1 MASFESRRRCLSL
14 LTAPL
19 LLWASGC
26 GSSETATHPLD
37 PEAAR
42 AAVQKA
48 LEAWQAGRKPADLQP
63 AIIIGDSAWEQ
74 GRKLV
79 AFEVVTAEE
88 TTDGSN
94 LHIRVL
100 RTFESNGAKTESKV
114 TWIVGTHPVITIF
127 PQ

>member
-1 MASFESRRRCLSL
+1 TEHIPAGHFFARDFPVDTFLFAAIFRSTVMFPRRSRRGFTLIELLVVLAIIASL
-14 LTAPL
+14 
-19 LLWASGC
+19 
-26 GSSETATHPLD
+26 
-37 PEAAR
+37 
-42 AAVQKA
+42 VA
-48 LEAWQAGRKPADLQP
+48 LLQP

-100 RTFESNGAKTESKV
+100 RTFENNGAKTESKV

>member
-1 MASFESRRRCLSL
+1 MASSELLRRCLVML
-14 LTAPL
+14 IAPL
-19 LLWASGC
+19 LLCAAGC
-26 GSSETATHPLD
+26 GSSETAPHPLD
-37 PEAAR
+37 PQAAR

-48 LEAWQAGRKPADLQP
+48 LQAWQHGGKPADLKP
-63 AIIIGDSAWEQ
+63 GIIIGDSAWEQ

-79 AFEVVTAEE
+79 AFEVVAAEE

-100 RTFESNGAKTESKV
+100 RTFENNGAKTESKV

>member
-1 MASFESRRRCLSL
+1 MASSEGRRCGLGVL
-14 LTAPL
+14 GTT
-19 LLWASGC
+19 LLWISGC
-26 GSSETATHPLD
+26 GSGETAPHPLN

-48 LEAWQAGRKPADLQP
+48 LLAWQEGRKPADLKP
-63 AIIIGDSAWEQ
+63 EIVIGDTAWEQ

-79 AFEVVTAEE
+79 AFEVVTSEE

-94 LHIRVL
+94 LHIRVR
-100 RTFESNGAKTESKV
+100 RTFENNGARIESKV